1 MIIFGNC
8 LLKVP
13 KLFQNIHATNKSSIK
28 IFVNET
34 LHIKPI
40 NNKKQ
45 LTKPN
50 TDEFKYE
57 DDTEASAVA
66 EIENETEGD
75 DDDDDDD
82 RFNDNDDD
90 DDNSD
95 DGGDVEINGVGDS
108 DGNDVNRID
117 GVTAN
122 GNVSNIQHLFGKTK
136 WCILK
141 QTTLETGEE
150 ITFTFWTTTKVS
162 CILDLIDC
170 KGISTQFTEIHVDK
184 AILQTS

>member
-13 KLFQNIHATNKSSIK
+13 KLFQNIHTTNKSSIK
-28 IFVNET
+28 IFVNGT

-57 DDTEASAVA
+57 DDTEASAVE

-82 RFNDNDDD
+82 RFNDNGDD

-95 DGGDVEINGVGDS
+95 DGGDVEINEVGDS
-108 DGNDVNRID
+108 DGNDVNCID

-136 WCILK
+136 
-141 QTTLETGEE
+141 
-150 ITFTFWTTTKVS
+150 
-162 CILDLIDC
+162 
-170 KGISTQFTEIHVDK
+170 
-184 AILQTS
+184 